1 LTANADDS
9 SPLSHKDE
17 CAGHKQHQKKKPDNM
32 RASFTVSLRQ
42 ATRLANDP
50 ADGAKNVPQASKRSG
65 AQLQLRNC
73 AQEVITLIREVFK
86 KKEAIPWIPEQ
97 EKESVFASLKQVLA
111 VVQGIKCK
119 LGMSTEQ
126 KRTNTYRSDQSAIMI
141 KLVIMTLSREVTS
154 LIEHLNDGESG
165 DQVVFDDFMMLEEA
179 ANLVKRLT
187 STLAEACRLIPCDA
201 LHTLGELKRKF
212 GLAII
217 KKMGMQGNII
227 PEKEAVDRLKRVFE
241 EFDTDRSKEISIDEL
256 RAALDAMNIVCTD
269 AVLEKLLA
277 SADDDGNGSICF
289 EEFRNLCCS
298 VLRANGICIV
308 PSKVLNPFSEH
319 RQETAASSPL
329 RASRSDSSWQNN
341 QEPPTASPNGRSQC
355 RGKLRWGDGP
365 SSPTRPAAGQLRWG
379 GGSGR
384 NLTATSPGG
393 RPLAA
398 LPLVF
403 RVSRRALQSPL
414 RAIVSG
420 PSSPGRSPPQ
430 SPMSPLRRMGAAGAQ
445 SPIRRTA
452 SCYSHLQTGARALR
466 PWWLQS
472 QTSQTT

>member
-1 LTANADDS
+1 
-9 SPLSHKDE
+9 
-17 CAGHKQHQKKKPDNM
+17 
-32 RASFTVSLRQ
+32 
-42 ATRLANDP
+42 
-50 ADGAKNVPQASKRSG
+50 
-65 AQLQLRNC
+65 
-73 AQEVITLIREVFK
+73 
-86 KKEAIPWIPEQ
+86 
-97 EKESVFASLKQVLA
+97 
-111 VVQGIKCK
+111 
-119 LGMSTEQ
+119 
-126 KRTNTYRSDQSAIMI
+126 
-141 KLVIMTLSREVTS
+141 
-154 LIEHLNDGESG
+154 
-165 DQVVFDDFMMLEEA
+165 
-179 ANLVKRLT
+179 
-187 STLAEACRLIPCDA
+187 
-201 LHTLGELKRKF
+201 
-212 GLAII
+212 
-217 KKMGMQGNII
+217 MQGNII

-241 EFDTDRSKEISIDEL
+241 EFDTDRSKEISIVEL

-269 AVLEKLLA
+269 AELEKLLA

-289 EEFRNLCCS
+289 KEFRNLCCS

-308 PSKVLNPFSEH
+308 PSKVLNPFPEH
-319 RQETAASSPL
+319 RQEISLSCCQASQSNNI
-329 RASRSDSSWQNN
+329 RDSSRGT
-341 QEPPTASPNGRSQC
+341 PTCSPNGRSPC

-472 QTSQTT
+472 QTSQTA